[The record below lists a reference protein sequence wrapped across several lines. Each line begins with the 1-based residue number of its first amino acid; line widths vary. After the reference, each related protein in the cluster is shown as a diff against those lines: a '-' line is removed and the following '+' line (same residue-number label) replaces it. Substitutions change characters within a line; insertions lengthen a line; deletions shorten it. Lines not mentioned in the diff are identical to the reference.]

1 MCDVATVQKIANCL
15 GVSPGKI
22 QLNEEQVVTR
32 TGAQNKTVAGFATIL
47 ESMARESKSETA
59 QNSIVTQEVQA
70 QVYQWI
76 EFAVLYVAPGS
87 KDKYVSKQ
95 LLADFNKLFISKS
108 YLVGHFITLADLA
121 VYYAIGDLI
130 KSLSPVDKEN
140 YLNLSRWF
148 DHLQQRPEI
157 HQGETML
164 NFTTIYL
171 HNWATG
177 THI

>member
-1 MCDVATVQKIANCL
+1 M
-15 GVSPGKI
+15 
-22 QLNEEQVVTR
+22 
-32 TGAQNKTVAGFATIL
+32 IL
-47 ESMARESKSETA
+47 F
-59 QNSIVTQEVQA
+59 Q
-70 QVYQWI
+70 
-76 EFAVLYVAPGS
+76 
-87 KDKYVSKQ
+87 
-95 LLADFNKLFISKS
+95 
-108 YLVGHFITLADLA
+108 
-121 VYYAIGDLI
+121 

-157 HQGETML
+157 HQGEALL